1 MFIEYF
7 LEHFNTLDDK
17 QNIAFTNNYIF
28 TREPNAGMVYDCENC
43 EDSSL
48 TAQTLTHKHLIGP
61 LSDHNALQFHKDGVS
76 FKTASTY

>member
-1 MFIEYF
+1 MFIEFF

-43 EDSSL
+43 EDYYSN
-48 TAQTLTHKHLIGP
+48 I
-61 LSDHNALQFHKDGVS
+61 
-76 FKTASTY
+76 

>member
-1 MFIEYF
+1 MFIEFF

-17 QNIAFTNNYIF
+17 QNIAFTNKYKF

-48 TAQTLTHKHLIGP
+48 TAQTFNSLTPHRTSI
-61 LSDHNALQFHKDGVS
+61 
-76 FKTASTY
+76 

>member
-1 MFIEYF
+1 MSKCLLSI

-48 TAQTLTHKHLIGP
+48 TAQTLTH
-61 LSDHNALQFHKDGVS
+61 
-76 FKTASTY
+76 